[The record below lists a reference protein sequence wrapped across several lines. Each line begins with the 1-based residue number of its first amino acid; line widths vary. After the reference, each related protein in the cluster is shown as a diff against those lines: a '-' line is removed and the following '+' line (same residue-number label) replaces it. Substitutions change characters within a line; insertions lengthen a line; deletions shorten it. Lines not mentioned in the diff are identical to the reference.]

1 MKPVRRAVID
11 VGTNSVK
18 LLVAEV
24 QPGEVRP
31 VWEES
36 TQTRLG
42 QGFYPEH
49 VLQPKAIA
57 DTARAIADFARKAAE
72 LGAGKPRVIAT
83 SAAREARNQIELV
96 AAVSQACGLAVRVIT
111 GEEEA
116 RYAFLGVTS
125 DPSLAGEPLLLVD
138 VGGGST
144 ELILGKHANQ
154 RFAESFPLGTV
165 RLLQRL
171 QPGDPPGPDQLAAC
185 RTWLAR
191 FLELELSAK
200 IKPALDKDKDR
211 DARSPEQA
219 VQLVGTGG
227 TASILACM
235 EAKLSAFD
243 RERLEATRLS
253 RDRLRWH
260 VEHLWSLP
268 TSERE
273 RIVGLPPNRA
283 DVILTGVAIFE
294 AVMDYLD
301 FQQLRVS
308 TRGLRFAIVMEPG

>member
-1 MKPVRRAVID
+1 M
-11 VGTNSVK
+11 
-18 LLVAEV
+18 
-24 QPGEVRP
+24 
-31 VWEES
+31 
-36 TQTRLG
+36 
-42 QGFYPEH
+42 
-49 VLQPKAIA
+49 
-57 DTARAIADFARKAAE
+57 
-72 LGAGKPRVIAT
+72 
-83 SAAREARNQIELV
+83 
-96 AAVSQACGLAVRVIT
+96 
-111 GEEEA
+111 
-116 RYAFLGVTS
+116 
-125 DPSLAGEPLLLVD
+125 D

-144 ELILGKHANQ
+144 ELILGKHASQ

-171 QPGDPPGPDQLAAC
+171 QPGDPPGPDQLTAC

-191 FLELELSAK
+191 FLELELSST
-200 IKPALDKDKDR
+200 IKPALDKVR

-260 VEHLWSLP
+260 VDHLWSLP
-268 TSERE
+268 ASERE

-294 AVMDYLD
+294 AVMDYFD

-308 TRGLRFAIVMEPG
+308 TRGLRFAIVMEQG